1 MSTEFSSPTIQL
13 ASKLDEKWMKKALKL
28 AAKAGNKGEVPVGA
42 VLVSPS
48 GEVLAQASNVRETL
62 ATTLGHAELLAI
74 HRASKKLQSW
84 RLEDCTLYVTL
95 EPCVMCAGAIQQ
107 ARLGRVVYGATDAK
121 AGGVESLYNI
131 LADTRLNHQVQ
142 VTRGVL
148 AAECSKLLTDFF
160 QHRRDE
166 IKKEKSEKIYRPRAS
181 VIVVHKNK
189 VLGFNAVDP
198 HSGQK
203 YFFMPGG
210 GVETG
215 ESAAVAAQRETLEE
229 TGYKIRVLEETEFRR
244 KYDFPWNGKIN
255 HCDTVFFLGV
265 LDEEWHAPSEVQDA
279 DYHRGVQWI
288 EGKNVDKV
296 FAYNKDILWA
306 AQKLMKVARKQRL

>member
-1 MSTEFSSPTIQL
+1 MDSEFSSQ
-13 ASKLDEKWMKKALKL
+13 DEKWMREALKL
-28 AAKAGNKGEVPVGA
+28 AVQAGEKGEVPVGA
-42 VLVSPS
+42 VLISPS
-48 GEVLAQASNVRETL
+48 GQILSKGSNVRETL
-62 ATTLGHAELLAI
+62 TTPLGHAELLAI

-107 ARLGRVVYGATDAK
+107 ARLGRVVYGASDEK
-121 AGGVESLYNI
+121 AGGVDSLYKI
-131 LADTRLNHQVQ
+131 LTDGRLNHQVK

-148 AAECSKLLTDFF
+148 AAECSKMLSVFF
-160 QHRRDE
+160 QNRRDE
-166 IKKEKSEKIYRPRAS
+166 IKKEKSEKNYRQRAS

-189 VLGFNAVDP
+189 ILGFNAVDP
-198 HSGQK
+198 HSGTK

-210 GVETG
+210 GVEDG
-215 ESAAVAAQRETLEE
+215 ESAALAAQRETLEE

-255 HCDTVFFLGV
+255 ACDTTFYLGI
-265 LDEEWHAPSEVQDA
+265 LDENWHEPTDVADA

-288 EGKNVDKV
+288 DVKNVDRI
-296 FAYNKDILWA
+296 FSYNKDILWA
-306 AQKLMKVARKQRL
+306 VQKLVKVAKKRRL